1 MMVQVLR
8 KSGDDLSRENLM
20 KNANDFPEFQH
31 PLLLPGV
38 KYNATPTD
46 HVPFHMGMISKV
58 EGERWAPT
66 GEVIRV
72 DPPAE

>member
-1 MMVQVLR
+1 M
-8 KSGDDLSRENLM
+8 
-20 KNANDFPEFQH
+20 QH

-46 HVPFHMGMISKV
+46 HTPFHMGMIAKL

-72 DPPAE
+72 EPPAE